1 MRNITLLFAKFCHI
15 HYRYGYQT
23 NVSSRPIAAVFSFK
37 LLIDFSYFMFILIFS
52 GALVIK

>member
-1 MRNITLLFAKFCHI
+1 M

-23 NVSSRPIAAVFSFK
+23 NVSSRSIAAVFSFK